1 MASNDLERELVQS
14 SAGFQSKE
22 DYKRK
27 REEIEREKALT
38 ALKKMADGGVSSQP
52 EAVAAA
58 GADDPPSDSKKKK
71 KRKTAALGGLSFG
84 DDLDAEAAEASPTV
98 GAKKIGKCQEANVS
112 FLELNARE
120 KEEASAKQD
129 VAMRALL
136 EQQAALRDE
145 QITLKY
151 TYRSAVTQKEVTCG
165 YVDGEVLVKRGFT
178 ADEVAVAVRNAVEQ
192 RGGKFAPIV
201 IGGVREERD
210 VRLCCSCAG
219 MPQGTFTIPGS
230 VTLVELSTRK
240 WADTQQPLFDN
251 FAHGIVV
258 VERRYFEQSKHLV
271 PFNYWRAYESTDEPL
286 WSDYVRTRSLPFNR
300 LEPNRPPPKK

>member
-98 GAKKIGKCQEANVS
+98 GAK
-112 FLELNARE
+112 
-120 KEEASAKQD
+120 
-129 VAMRALL
+129 
-136 EQQAALRDE
+136 
-145 QITLKY
+145 
-151 TYRSAVTQKEVTCG
+151 
-165 YVDGEVLVKRGFT
+165 
-178 ADEVAVAVRNAVEQ
+178 
-192 RGGKFAPIV
+192 
-201 IGGVREERD
+201 
-210 VRLCCSCAG
+210 
-219 MPQGTFTIPGS
+219 
-230 VTLVELSTRK
+230 
-240 WADTQQPLFDN
+240 
-251 FAHGIVV
+251 
-258 VERRYFEQSKHLV
+258 
-271 PFNYWRAYESTDEPL
+271 
-286 WSDYVRTRSLPFNR
+286 
-300 LEPNRPPPKK
+300 